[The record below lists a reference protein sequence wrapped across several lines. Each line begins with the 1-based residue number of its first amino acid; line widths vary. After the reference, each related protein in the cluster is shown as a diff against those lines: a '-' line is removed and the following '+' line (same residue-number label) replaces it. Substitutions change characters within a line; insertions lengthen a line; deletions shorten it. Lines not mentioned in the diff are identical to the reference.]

1 MTRWPVAALGL
12 GALVIWWPA
21 LFGGTT
27 AEQRQ
32 IAALEALVTWTE
44 TLRDTIAAHASL
56 EQAIPASAVN
66 APTLIRPAL
75 VRLTGQLRARVPLDK
90 ALLAFA
96 AELNDPSADL
106 VIAALMLSAK
116 RRGDRLGEVLTGLTT
131 TAREELEMRRK
142 ISAGRAELRRGVQ
155 IVVVVTVLIGGFL
168 VLFSGAYI
176 APYGTPAG
184 QLALAVVVGIFAA
197 AFLWMR
203 KLSAQQPVAPFLTRP
218 GQQPDSGRDPCA
230 DNSDR
235 PTRVRAAGE
244 WSGDRGD
251 RARRPGRRRAVRPRA
266 APRATRG
273 RRRWWSWP
281 ASTPPTATQVRGT
294 QAAPVEPGRS
304 RDHRAAGGGGGVG
317 GRATDPPRRHP
328 RQPAAGPRP
337 DRPHLRTGHDPE
349 GAVRHRRSPHR
360 AVAAGRGAGR
370 GRCRAC
376 RPGRHWSSRCCWPAA
391 LFFLPDLEA
400 KADATRRRAEFRH
413 ALGAYLDLVA
423 LEMAARAAPAE
434 ALPAAAKI
442 GTGWPLALIRDT
454 LYRATRAGRDPWAAL
469 SDLGQ
474 RIGVNELRDLGQLV
488 SLVAHDGARVRST
501 LTARAHTMRRHE
513 LANLQGEAGKA
524 DQSMQ
529 MAQVLI
535 GLGYLLFIG
544 YPAIVAV
551 LNF

>member
-1 MTRWPVAALGL
+1 MVGAWVAGQLTRRG
-12 GALVIWWPA
+12 
-21 LFGGTT
+21 
-27 AEQRQ
+27 
-32 IAALEALVTWTE
+32 VT
-44 TLRDTIAAHASL
+44 HASL
-56 EQAIPASAVN
+56 RQDLALTGRTYEQAITRKVLFATAG
-66 APTLIRPAL
+66 L
-75 VRLTGQLRARVPLDK
+75 LT
-90 ALLAFA
+90 ALLLLVVVPA
-96 AELNDPSADL
+96 A
-106 VIAALMLSAK
+106 VGAALPTGAPLVVA
-116 RRGDRLGEVLTGLTT
+116 VL
-131 TAREELEMRRK
+131 
-142 ISAGRAELRRGVQ
+142 
-155 IVVVVTVLIGGFL
+155 
-168 VLFSGAYI
+168 
-176 APYGTPAG
+176 
-184 QLALAVVVGIFAA
+184 LA
-197 AFLWMR
+197 
-203 KLSAQQPVAPFLTRP
+203 
-218 GQQPDSGRDPCA
+218 
-230 DNSDR
+230 
-235 PTRVRAAGE
+235 
-244 WSGDRGD
+244 
-251 RARRPGRRRAVRPRA
+251 
-266 APRATRG
+266 
-273 RRRWWSWP
+273 
-281 ASTPPTATQVRGT
+281 
-294 QAAPVEPGRS
+294 
-304 RDHRAAGGGGGVG
+304 
-317 GRATDPPRRHP
+317 
-328 RQPAAGPRP
+328 
-337 DRPHLRTGHDPE
+337 
-349 GAVRHRRSPHR
+349 
-360 AVAAGRGAGR
+360 
-370 GRCRAC
+370 
-376 RPGRHWSSRCCWPAA
+376 AA